1 MRAAMITMCLSLGL
15 VAGGASATTF
25 IVPPPDPR
33 ALAAAQDMVGA
44 FPIDRG
50 LRPVEGYDWDGVLKR
65 LHDDVSDCLW
75 AGLPAPPS
83 SSIRP
88 MFDAKVADAVR
99 ARVGDGEIAIRDA
112 VIERYARLLPAD
124 QLEQI
129 SAFVKTPA
137 GKGLVTELARSGELF
152 SATASREFCRL
163 LWPDKVRLLSE
174 ANESEPIR
182 TRINARR

>member
-1 MRAAMITMCLSLGL
+1 MRAAMMTMCLSLGL
-15 VAGGASATTF
+15 VAGGGNAMT
-25 IVPPPDPR
+25 IPPPPDPR

-44 FPIDRG
+44 FPIDRS
-50 LRPVEGYDWDGVLKR
+50 LRPVEGYDWNGVLKR

-75 AGLPAPPS
+75 VGLPAPSS

-99 ARVGDGEIAIRDA
+99 ARVGDGEIAIREA
-112 VIERYARLLPAD
+112 VVMQYARLLPAD

-137 GKGLVTELARSGELF
+137 GKGFVAELARSGELF

-163 LWPDKVRLLSE
+163 LWPDKARLLSE
-174 ANESEPIR
+174 AQESERIR
-182 TRINARR
+182 SRINARR